1 MEVNI
6 IGAGLAGSEA
16 SYQLLKRGVKVNLY
30 EMKPNKFTEA
40 HKNPNFA
47 ELVCSNSLKSS
58 NIGSA
63 CGLLKEELR
72 RLDSL
77 LIKCADKC
85 AVPAGASLSVDRN
98 EFSEMVTQELKKFP
112 NLKVIDKEVTSIDK
126 SLPLIIAT
134 GPLTSEALSKEI
146 AKLIG
151 SEYLYFFDAIAPII
165 SYDSIDFDTAF
176 FQDRY
181 NKGEPDYINCPME
194 KDEYLAFYNEL
205 VSAETVKLH
214 EFENSKVFEGCM
226 PVEVLAKR
234 GVDSLRFGPMKPVGL
249 TDKQGRR
256 PYAVVQLRKETK
268 QNDFYNMVGFQ
279 TNLTF
284 GEQKRVFSMIPS
296 LKNAEFLRYG
306 TMHRNTYI
314 NAPTCLT
321 KHFNLKNNDS
331 IFFAGQISGVEGYVE
346 SIMSGLV
353 CGLNMFNY
361 LNSKPSIDFGVETM
375 VGGICSY
382 FETASKENFQPISAN
397 MGLLSNIAP
406 KIKDKKEK
414 GQIIAKIALE
424 NIETIIRNN
433 QILTY

>member
-6 IGAGLAGSEA
+6 LGAGLAGCEA
-16 SYQLLKRGVKVNLY
+16 SYQLLKRGVKVNLF
-30 EMKPNKFTEA
+30 EMKPIKFTEA

-58 NIGSA
+58 NISSA
-63 CGLLKEELR
+63 GGLLKEELR

-98 EFSEMVTQELKKFP
+98 QFSEMVTVELKKFE
-112 NLKVIDKEVTSIDK
+112 NLNIIEGEVTKIDT

-151 SEYLYFFDAIAPII
+151 SDYLYFFDAIAPII
-165 SYDSIDFDTAF
+165 AYDSIDFSTAF

-181 NKGEPDYINCPME
+181 DKGDPDYINCPME
-194 KDEYLAFYNEL
+194 KDEYLEFHKAL
-205 VSAETVKLH
+205 VDAEIVQLH

-226 PVEVLAKR
+226 SVEVLAKR

-249 TDKQGRR
+249 TDKNGRR

-268 QNDFYNMVGFQ
+268 ENDFYNMVGFQ

-284 GEQKRVFSMIPS
+284 KEQKRVFSMIPS

-321 KHFNLKNNDS
+321 KHFNLKGQDL
-331 IFFAGQISGVEGYVE
+331 IYFAGQISGVEGYVE

-353 CGLNMFNY
+353 CGLNMYNM
-361 LNSKPSIDFGVETM
+361 LNGKSNIDFGNKTM
-375 VGGICSY
+375 IGGICSY
-382 FETASKENFQPISAN
+382 FELVSKENFQPISAN

-414 GQIIAKIALE
+414 GQIIANIALE
-424 NIETIIRNN
+424 NLGTIIKNN
-433 QILTY
+433 NIL

>member
-6 IGAGLAGSEA
+6 LGAGLAGCEA
-16 SYQLLKRGVKVNLY
+16 SYQLLKRGVKVNLF
-30 EMKPNKFTEA
+30 EMKPIKFTAA

-63 CGLLKEELR
+63 GGLLKEELR

-98 EFSEMVTQELKKFP
+98 QFSKMVTDELKKFE
-112 NLKVIDKEVTSIDK
+112 NLNIIEGEVTKIDT

-134 GPLTSEALSKEI
+134 GPLTSDALSKEI

-151 SEYLYFFDAIAPII
+151 SDYLYFFDAIAPIV
-165 SYDSIDFDTAF
+165 SYDSIDFSTAF

-181 NKGEPDYINCPME
+181 NKGEPDYINCPLE
-194 KDEYLAFYNEL
+194 KDEYLAFHKAL
-205 VSAETVKLH
+205 VEAEIVKLH
-214 EFENSKVFEGCM
+214 DFENNKVFEGCM

-249 TDKQGRR
+249 TDNNGRR

-268 QNDFYNMVGFQ
+268 ENDFYNMVGFQ

-321 KHFNLKNNDS
+321 KHFNLKSNNS
-331 IFFAGQISGVEGYVE
+331 IYFAGQISGVEGYVE

-353 CGLNMFNY
+353 VGLNMFNY
-361 LNSKPSIDFGVETM
+361 LNKKSNIDFGNKTM
-375 VGGICSY
+375 IGGICSY
-382 FETASKENFQPISAN
+382 FETASSENFQPISAN

-414 GQIIAKIALE
+414 GQIIANIALE
-424 NIETIIRNN
+424 NLKEIIENN
-433 QILTY
+433 NIK

>member
-16 SYQLLKRGVKVNLY
+16 SYQLLKRGVKVNLF

-58 NIGSA
+58 NLGSA
-63 CGLLKEELR
+63 SGLLKEELR
-72 RLDSL
+72 NLDSL
-77 LIKCADKC
+77 LIKCADAC
-85 AVPAGASLSVDRN
+85 SVPAGASLSVDRN
-98 EFSEMVTQELKKFP
+98 KFSEMVTNQLKKFS
-112 NLKVIDKEVTSIDK
+112 NLNIIKEEVTKIDM

-134 GPLTSEALSKEI
+134 GPLTTSELSKEI
-146 AKLIG
+146 GKLIG
-151 SEYLYFFDAIAPII
+151 SDYLYFFDAIAPIV
-165 SYDSIDFDTAF
+165 SYESIDFETAF

-181 NKGEPDYINCPME
+181 NKGEPDYINCPMNKE
-194 KDEYLAFYNEL
+194 EYLKFHKAL
-205 VSAETVKLH
+205 VEAEIVKLH

-234 GVDSLRFGPMKPVGL
+234 GVDTLRFGPMKPVGL
-249 TDKQGRR
+249 TDKNGNR
-256 PYAVVQLRKETK
+256 PYAVVQLRKETRD
-268 QNDFYNMVGFQ
+268 NDFYNLVGFQ

-321 KHFNLKNNDS
+321 KHFNMQKNRN

-353 CGLNMFNY
+353 CGINMFNL
-361 LNSKPSIDFGVETM
+361 LNNKEFIDFGNSTM
-375 VGGICSY
+375 IGGICSY
-382 FETASKENFQPISAN
+382 FETTSKENFQPISAN

-414 GQIIAKIALE
+414 GLIIANTALE
-424 NIETIIRNN
+424 NLKNIIKINN
-433 QILTY
+433 II